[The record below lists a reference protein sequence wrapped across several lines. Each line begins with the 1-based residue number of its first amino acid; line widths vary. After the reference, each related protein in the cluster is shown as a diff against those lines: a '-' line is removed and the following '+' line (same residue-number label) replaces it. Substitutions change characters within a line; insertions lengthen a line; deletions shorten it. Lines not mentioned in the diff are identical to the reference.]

1 MIKVAFNNLFFFI
14 TFITFMAFPLLGNEV
29 IQPPTNLPDKV
40 LLKTKTESFT
50 HRLYFALRNGRIWMK
65 PNYETTKIKSEWEL
79 VPIMGLPGASKK
91 MKPYKQVKSVVEIHS
106 DGNNLIALDQD
117 KTIYYTKIY
126 PLIGFKDVQKKMPTN
141 WISDFKQYFNGSKKR
156 KVGGDEFWRE
166 KWGLIFFAK
175 KFHNI
180 FNNKTGLFLSFKV
193 ICFVNEKSCHK
204 YINYFSNYMH
214 H

>member
-126 PLIGFKDVQKKMPTN
+126 PLKVKPLFPFSPFWKRVILSV
-141 WISDFKQYFNGSKKR
+141 ISPEEMGGCFLHFSAGN
-156 KVGGDEFWRE
+156 VGISSLSRN
-166 KWGLIFFAK
+166 LFFS
-175 KFHNI
+175 
-180 FNNKTGLFLSFKV
+180 LL
-193 ICFVNEKSCHK
+193 
-204 YINYFSNYMH
+204 
-214 H
+214 